1 MSDAATPPE
10 PDLEPLIA
18 AALAAREH
26 AWAPY
31 SHFQVG
37 AAVLCDDGS
46 VFTGCNVENATYG
59 LTVCAERTALLKAVS
74 EGRRRFVAI
83 AVASDMAEPAT
94 PCGMCRQAIAEF
106 AQDLP
111 VVLVNP
117 QGVRRTMS
125 LTTLLPGAFTPAALL
140 AWRAE
145 RVQ

>member
-1 MSDAATPPE
+1 MSPVPAFEA
-10 PDLEPLIA
+10 LIA
-18 AALAAREH
+18 AALAARAH

-31 SHFQVG
+31 SQFRVG

-74 EGRRRFVAI
+74 EGHRRFVRIAI
-83 AVASDMAEPAT
+83 ASDMAEPAT

-106 AQDLP
+106 APDLP

-117 QGVRRTMS
+117 QGVRRETT
-125 LTTLLPGAFTPAALL
+125 LTTLLPGAFTQEALL

-145 RVQ
+145 RTG

>member
-1 MSDAATPPE
+1 LSGAAPAPTPA
-10 PDLEPLIA
+10 LEPLIA
-18 AALAAREH
+18 AALAARAH

-46 VFTGCNVENATYG
+46 IYSGCNVENATYG

-117 QGVRRTMS
+117 QGVRRETT
-125 LTTLLPGAFTPAALL
+125 LATLLPGAFTPEALL

-145 RVQ
+145 RVR